1 MLPHSGHC
9 PAQFLATPRSLEVSD
24 SLSLVY
30 FSRTLAMASAQERIA
45 RPSSQATDG
54 QWIPR
59 RCLAT
64 EPGSIPDLAASEM
77 RRLVASSCAE
87 AQPPAFPR
95 LEKTSQT
102 PFSSKFTVT
111 YM

>member
-9 PAQFLATPRSLEVSD
+9 PALFLATPRALEVSA
-24 SLSLVY
+24 SFSLVY
-30 FSRTLAMASAQERIA
+30 FPRTLAIASAQERIA

-54 QWIPR
+54 QWMPR

-64 EPGSIPDLAASEM
+64 EPGSIPDLAAKDM

-95 LEKTSQT
+95 LEKTSQI
-102 PFSSKFTVT
+102 PLSSKFTVT
-111 YM
+111 YI